1 MFVPLPVSIDPCP
14 IVDST
19 AELRFEAAVPP
30 AVAIGLAYERLV
42 KNFPTASALQAIPLS
57 DDLRKFNP
65 ALMYQPQYR
74 FESDDFVALLGPNM
88 FAVGVNGPYTKWPVV
103 SKGFRAAFDL
113 LKEANIIGV
122 PQRFGLKYMNFFSGN
137 VLSKL
142 NITLDVADAE
152 ISDEETFL
160 RAVVLSHPFKIQLQ
174 LVTDAK
180 ITSTKLPID
189 PNTPGTLLS
198 LDCFKEQP
206 ALEAD
211 FLGNLSENLELAHAK
226 EKELF
231 FRLLK
236 DEFLQTLQPQL

>member
-1 MFVPLPVSIDPCP
+1 MSASSSNCFFLTLEQQRSIDFVLSP
-14 IVDST
+14 D
-19 AELRFEAAVPP
+19 P
-30 AVAIGLAYERLV
+30 ARSSLNSERQNDHA
-42 KNFPTASALQAIPLS
+42 KYSPKITQNNF
-57 DDLRKFNP
+57 
-65 ALMYQPQYR
+65 
-74 FESDDFVALLGPNM
+74 
-88 FAVGVNGPYTKWPVV
+88 
-103 SKGFRAAFDL
+103 
-113 LKEANIIGV
+113 
-122 PQRFGLKYMNFFSGN
+122 
-137 VLSKL
+137 SKL
-142 NITLDVADAE
+142 NITLEVADAE

-198 LDCFKEQP
+198 LDCFKDQP

-211 FLGNLSENLELAHAK
+211 FLGNVSENLELAHAK

-236 DEFLQTLQPQL
+236 DELLQTLQPEYENAT